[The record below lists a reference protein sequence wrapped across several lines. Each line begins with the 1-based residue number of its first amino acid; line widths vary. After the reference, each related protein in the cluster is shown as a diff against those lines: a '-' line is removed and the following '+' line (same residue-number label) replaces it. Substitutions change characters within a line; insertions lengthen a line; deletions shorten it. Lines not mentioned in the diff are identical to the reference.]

1 MRNCAWRT
9 WFFPPT
15 RPVRLWG
22 TPPHPRQWGIAPLHS
37 PIRGATRAAPMSYAK
52 VSSREKGSDRL
63 RGNDGMS
70 ASGVKFSNMG
80 LIWLNLASFTPSDEG
95 GNEATVASFGTPSTP
110 THCASMRPRWP
121 RLASSGVARRGE
133 TFNSVAFGCIRLHS
147 FPRTLI
153 LTPLPDSQRDAR
165 FPPSRER
172 RMRFDVCEQCSNQR
186 AMA

>member
-1 MRNCAWRT
+1 MG
-9 WFFPPT
+9 
-15 RPVRLWG
+15 LH
-22 TPPHPRQWGIAPLHS
+22 PHPRLLP
-37 PIRGATRAAPMSYAK
+37 
-52 VSSREKGSDRL
+52 SREKGSDRL
-63 RGNDGMS
+63 RGERRDEHFG
-70 ASGVKFSNMG
+70 GEISNMG

-95 GNEATVASFGTPSTP
+95 GNEATVASFGIPSTP

-121 RLASSGVARRGE
+121 RLASSGVVRRGE

-172 RMRFDVCEQCSNQR
+172 RMRFDACEQCSNQR
-186 AMA
+186 GYGVMGSCHQFGVGAPPHPAAARRDSRLRRMTGLPDAA